1 MNIIDV
7 IEVTKVYNPRM
18 KKGGIVALN
27 DVSLSVQR
35 GEIFGLLGPNG
46 AGKTTLFKIL
56 LGIVG
61 ATAGTALLDGMKS
74 SDPHSREKVGYLPEN
89 HRFPPHLT
97 GYGLLRFTGLLYGM
111 TASDID
117 TRLDVLLNLVGM
129 ERWGDTPIK
138 KYSKGMSQRIGLAQ
152 ALICD
157 PEILFLDEPTD
168 GIDPVGKIEI
178 RNIMAALR
186 SKGKTIIVNSH
197 LLAEVES
204 IADRV
209 AILNHG
215 RLIKTGTVSDL
226 TTRGMQ
232 YQVDADFGN
241 QIVDIPEEIGRRLS
255 ISTSSMVVEMTDPEK
270 INDLIDMLRIKRVSI
285 RAVQPLKV
293 TLEQSFIETVAAE
306 PSRKSEI

>member
-74 SDPHSREKVGYLPEN
+74 SDSHSREKVGYLPEN

-97 GYGLLRFTGLLYGM
+97 GYGLLRFTGRLYGM
-111 TASDID
+111 AESEID
-117 TRLDVLLNLVGM
+117 SRLDTLLTMVGM
-129 ERWGDTPIK
+129 ERWGDTHIK

-178 RNIMAALR
+178 RNIMADLR
-186 SKGKTIIVNSH
+186 NKGKTIIVNSH

-209 AILNHG
+209 AILHHG
-215 RLIKTGTVSDL
+215 RLIKMGTVADL
-226 TTRGMQ
+226 TTREMQ

-241 QIVDIPEEIGRRLS
+241 LLIDVPADIGKR
-255 ISTSSMVVEMTDPEK
+255 ISLTTSSMLIEMSDPQK
-270 INDLIDMLRIKRVSI
+270 INDLIDLLRIKKVSI
-285 RAVQPLKV
+285 RAIQPLKV
-293 TLEQSFIETVAAE
+293 SLEQSFIETVAAE
-306 PSRKSEI
+306 PMRKSEI

>member
-7 IEVTKVYNPRM
+7 IELTKVYNPRM

-56 LGIVG
+56 LGIVS

-97 GYGLLRFTGLLYGM
+97 GYGLLKFTGRLYGM
-111 TASDID
+111 SESDID
-117 TRLDVLLNLVGM
+117 SRLDILLNMVGM

-138 KYSKGMSQRIGLAQ
+138 KYSKGMSQRVGLAQ

-157 PEILFLDEPTD
+157 PDILFLDEPTD

-178 RNIMAALR
+178 RNIMAELKN
-186 SKGKTIIVNSH
+186 KGKTIIVNSH
-197 LLAEVES
+197 LLAEIEN

-226 TTRGMQ
+226 TTRGTQ
-232 YQVDADFGN
+232 YQIDADFGN
-241 QIVDIPEEIGRRLS
+241 LLIDIPSEIGKRLS
-255 ISTSSMVVEMTDPEK
+255 ITTSSMVIEMSDSDK
-270 INDLIDMLRIKRVSI
+270 INDLIDLLRIKKVSI

-293 TLEQSFIETVAAE
+293 SLEQSFIETVAAE
-306 PSRKSEI
+306 PPRQREI